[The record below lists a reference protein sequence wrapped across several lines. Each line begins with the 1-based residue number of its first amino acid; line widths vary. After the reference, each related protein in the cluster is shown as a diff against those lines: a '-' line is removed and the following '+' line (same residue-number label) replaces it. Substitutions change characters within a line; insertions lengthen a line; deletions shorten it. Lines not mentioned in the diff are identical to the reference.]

1 MRRELPSHP
10 HIEHLKKQ
18 AKDLLEAHAQGEA
31 EALMRF
37 AESLPSLSGRTPGE
51 VAASRVAL
59 HDAQSVVAR
68 EYGFRSWNELR
79 AEVERRA
86 RPPLPDEFIRGL
98 AGRPLPAEVTAAL
111 EAAYSHRP
119 DVSLDAALEHR
130 AGAVPLL
137 AFRDAL
143 LVPGAVAPIQV
154 ARPASLAAIDVAL
167 ASTPAVLGVFT
178 QRNASTDAPARDNL
192 YTVGCVALVRRRV
205 AMAPGVFLIVEGGRW
220 ASLRAVEASADGSH
234 SVAHVLP
241 FELLRGED
249 PAERDALA
257 ASLRD
262 RAHRLAE
269 AMPQPDR
276 VKALVD
282 AIRPPDRLCDLMVAN
297 LVTRLEDKARYAA
310 EPSLLERLRMTIAMC
325 DAMLQKG

>member
-18 AKDLLEAHAQGEA
+18 AKDLLEAHARGEA
-31 EALMRF
+31 EALKRF
-37 AESLPSLSGRTPGE
+37 AESLPSLSGRTPE
-51 VAASRVAL
+51 QVAASPIAL
-59 HDAQSVVAR
+59 HDAQSAIAR

-79 AEVERRA
+79 LEVERRA
-86 RPPLPDEFIRGL
+86 HPALPDEFIRGL

-111 EAAYSHRP
+111 EAAYAHRP
-119 DVSLDAALEHR
+119 DVSLGAALERR

-154 ARPASLAAIDVAL
+154 ARPASLAAIDAAL

-178 QRNASTDAPARDNL
+178 QRSAATDAPTVDDL
-192 YTVGCVALVRRRV
+192 YTVGCVALVRKRV
-205 AMAPGVFLIVEGGRW
+205 AMDPGVFLIVEGGRW

-234 SVAHVLP
+234 SIAHILP
-241 FELLRGED
+241 FDLLQGED

-262 RAHRLAE
+262 RAHRLA
-269 AMPQPDR
+269 AGMPQPDR
-276 VKALVD
+276 VEALID
-282 AIRPPDRLCDLMVAN
+282 AIRAPEQLCDLIVAN
-297 LVTRLEDKARYAA
+297 LATRLEDRARYAA
-310 EPSLLERLRMTIAMC
+310 EPSLLGRLRMTIAMC